1 MHTMTFD
8 IQGMTCGGCLGSV
21 QRALGQ
27 LDGVSSVGLSL
38 KPGTAIVQADP
49 ARVTPVQIE
58 SAIAGLGFE
67 AKVRAA
73 DASEKA
79 AS

>member
-1 MHTMTFD
+1 MQTMTFD

-21 QRALGQ
+21 QRALDQ
-27 LDGVSSVGLSL
+27 LDGVSSVG
-38 KPGTAIVQADP
+38 I
-49 ARVTPVQIE
+49 
-58 SAIAGLGFE
+58 GFE
-67 AKVRAA
+67 AKVRSA

>member
-1 MHTMTFD
+1 MQTMTFD

-27 LDGVSSVGLSL
+27 LDGVSRVGLSL
-38 KPGTAIVQADP
+38 KPGTAIVQAGP

-67 AKVRAA
+67 AKVRSA

>member
-1 MHTMTFD
+1 MSVSPAISHSDFVITKGAFTMQTMTFD

-21 QRALGQ
+21 QRAFGQ
-27 LDGVSSVGLSL
+27 LDGVSSVGL
-38 KPGTAIVQADP
+38 
-49 ARVTPVQIE
+49 
-58 SAIAGLGFE
+58 GFE
-67 AKVRAA
+67 AKVRSA

>member
-1 MHTMTFD
+1 MQTLTFD

-21 QRALGQ
+21 QRALGK
-27 LDGVSSVGLSL
+27 LNGVSSVEVSL
-38 KPGTAIVQADP
+38 KPGAAIVQADP

-58 SAIAGLGFE
+58 SAIAGLGFA
-67 AKVRAA
+67 AKVRSAGA
-73 DASEKA
+73 DEKA